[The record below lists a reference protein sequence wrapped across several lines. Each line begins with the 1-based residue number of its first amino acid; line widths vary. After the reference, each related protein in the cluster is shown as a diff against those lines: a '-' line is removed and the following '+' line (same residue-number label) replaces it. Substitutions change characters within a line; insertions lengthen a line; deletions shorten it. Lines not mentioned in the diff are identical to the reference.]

1 MECASNI
8 TEWLRE
14 LAKSPRGNKILP
26 LLGDVV
32 IFRDHYW
39 ECKPRE
45 EKEYEAWLTY
55 DCRGVLR
62 YREFYMGIAK
72 GRSKVLKGAVQMVE
86 RLHPNYIL
94 PAFIRQ
100 LDLQLAQSDRNVLIL
115 FSSEGII
122 ARQSYARTEFLSFRF
137 GTQTL

>member
-1 MECASNI
+1 MECASSI

-14 LAKSPRGNKILP
+14 LAKSPRGNKILS

-72 GRSKVLKGAVQMVE
+72 GRSKVLKGAVQMVG

-94 PAFIRQ
+94 PALDAITSGKVWKDIACAIRWRAEIF
-100 LDLQLAQSDRNVLIL
+100 DIR
-115 FSSEGII
+115 
-122 ARQSYARTEFLSFRF
+122 RQRGLVATTRSIR
-137 GTQTL
+137 